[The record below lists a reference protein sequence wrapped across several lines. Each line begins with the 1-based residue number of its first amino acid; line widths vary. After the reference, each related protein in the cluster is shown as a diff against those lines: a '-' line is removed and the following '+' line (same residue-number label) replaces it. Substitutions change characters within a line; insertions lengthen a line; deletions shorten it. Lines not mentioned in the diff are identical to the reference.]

1 MPTDRQNDTRSG
13 PMLAA
18 CKLYPRTS
26 GRGTPYLLGRIGGLR
41 LLVLP
46 KREGEGGD
54 HSHTL
59 FLAEAPQR
67 EGEQ

>member
-1 MPTDRQNDTRSG
+1 
-13 PMLAA
+13 MLVA

-26 GRGTPYLLGRIGGLR
+26 GAGRPYLVGRLGGLR

-46 KREGEGGD
+46 KREGEPDD

-67 EGEQ
+67 EGER

>member
-1 MPTDRQNDTRSG
+1 MRHDRLTDNRGG
-13 PMLAA
+13 PMLVA

-54 HSHTL
+54 HSHRL
-59 FLAEAPQR
+59 LLAEAPQR